1 MNFVKHPFDPIFD
14 KNSKV
19 LILGSF
25 PSIKSRECNFYYSH
39 TKNRFWEIIAHITNN
54 DLVPIDIFQK
64 KFILIN
70 NKIAL
75 WDVVKSCDIK
85 ASIDSSINNV
95 IPNDID
101 YILQN
106 SLIKQ
111 IFANGNKAYDLFK
124 KFFPRHSVIN
134 LPSTSSANAKYS
146 IDDLINE
153 WKIITKY

>member
-1 MNFVKHPFDPIFD
+1 MDFVKHPFAPIFD

-25 PSIKSRECNFYYSH
+25 PSIKSRECNFYYSNP
-39 TKNRFWEIIAHITNN
+39 KNRFWEIISYITNR
-54 DLVPIDIFQK
+54 DLIHSDIYEK
-64 KFILIN
+64 KLILSN

-75 WDVVKSCDIK
+75 WDVVKSCKIK
-85 ASIDSSINNV
+85 ASIDSSINNA
-95 IPNDID
+95 IPNDIN

-124 KFFPRHSVIN
+124 KFFPHHSIIK

-146 IDDLINE
+146 IDDLINV